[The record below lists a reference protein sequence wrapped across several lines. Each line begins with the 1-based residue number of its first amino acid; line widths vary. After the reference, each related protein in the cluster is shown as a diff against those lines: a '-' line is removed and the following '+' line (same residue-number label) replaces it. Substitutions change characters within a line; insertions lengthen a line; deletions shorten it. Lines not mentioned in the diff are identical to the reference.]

1 MFKKGGVQSRIYLG
15 SILEKDIKDLDSR
28 EAYKYL
34 GIEKKHNVQHK
45 NEREKL
51 KKEYLRRLR
60 SVLGTELQGIK
71 LEHLDHWQYQHL
83 DAVLELLTGAKKKC
97 KN

>member
-1 MFKKGGVQSRIYLG
+1 MFKKGVQSRIYLG

-34 GIEKKHNVQHK
+34 GIEKNHNVEHK

-60 SVLGTELQGIK
+60 SVLGTELQRIK

-83 DAVLELLTGAKKKC
+83 DTVLELLTGAKKNC